1 MHLKNLSRWL
11 HVEDWCD
18 YFFLESAQEGCINSS
33 RWLKMEF
40 VIAVALISQVIFF
53 QRTHPLCLEASRKW
67 ESSHCELKS
76 SPWYPPTTDA
86 LEPQSSIWYRAE
98 LSSSPVRVSLL
109 SPYLSIHA
117 QEVCVYQA
125 FLSMAIGVITRDGRY
140 FLCSHN

>member
-1 MHLKNLSRWL
+1 MHLKDLSRWL
-11 HVEDWCD
+11 YVEDWCN
-18 YFFLESAQEGCINSS
+18 YFLLESAWKGQIEADDWKWNLSLLLLWYVRLFSFREHTHCVWKPVVNERAHTLSS
-33 RWLKMEF
+33 NPRHD
-40 VIAVALISQVIFF
+40 
-53 QRTHPLCLEASRKW
+53 T
-67 ESSHCELKS
+67 
-76 SPWYPPTTDA
+76 PPTTDA

-98 LSSSPVRVSLL
+98 LSSSPARVSLL